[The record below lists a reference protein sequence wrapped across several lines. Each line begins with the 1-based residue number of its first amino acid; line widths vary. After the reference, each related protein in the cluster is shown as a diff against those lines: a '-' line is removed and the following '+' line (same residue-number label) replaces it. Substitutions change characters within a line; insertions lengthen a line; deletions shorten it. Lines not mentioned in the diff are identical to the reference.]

1 MTPTLAPAG
10 LHVTPRRAPGAATA
24 LPAYGCR
31 RAVAGG
37 LLVGLLAICGVAAHD
52 VLAGSGGVP
61 ASAAGATP
69 APVRVAVVAEPGD
82 TLWSIAERW
91 HGEIGFER
99 YLEALIN
106 LNDGPSIQAGQS
118 ITLP

>member
-1 MTPTLAPAG
+1 
-10 LHVTPRRAPGAATA
+10 VAAA
-24 LPAYGCR
+24 
-31 RAVAGG
+31 G
-37 LLVGLLAICGVAAHD
+37 LLVGLLAIGGVAARD

-69 APVRVAVVAEPGD
+69 APVRSVVAVRSGD
-82 TLWSIAERW
+82 TLWAIAQRL
-91 HGEIGFER
+91 HGEIRFDR
-99 YLEALIN
+99 YLEALIH

>member
-1 MTPTLAPAG
+1 MTATVRAAG
-10 LHVTPRRAPGAATA
+10 PYVTPRRTPAV
-24 LPAYGCR
+24 PAYGR
-31 RAVAGG
+31 RRVAAVG

-69 APVRVAVVAEPGD
+69 APVRIAVVAAPGD
-82 TLWSIAERW
+82 TLWSIAERF
-91 HGEIGFER
+91 HGEIGFDR

>member
-1 MTPTLAPAG
+1 MTASLLPAAA
-10 LHVTPRRAPGAATA
+10 HVTPRRAPAATA
-24 LPAYGCR
+24 TPAYGRR
-31 RAVAGG
+31 RAVAAGF
-37 LLVGLLAICGVAAHD
+37 LVGLLAICGVVARD

-69 APVRVAVVAEPGD
+69 APVRVLVVARAGD
-82 TLWSIAERW
+82 TLWSIAERF
-91 HGEIGFER
+91 HGEITFDR

-106 LNDGPSIQAGQS
+106 INEGPSIQVGQS

>member
-1 MTPTLAPAG
+1 
-10 LHVTPRRAPGAATA
+10 
-24 LPAYGCR
+24 
-31 RAVAGG
+31 
-37 LLVGLLAICGVAAHD
+37 
-52 VLAGSGGVP
+52 
-61 ASAAGATP
+61 
-69 APVRVAVVAEPGD
+69 VVAEPGD

>member
-1 MTPTLAPAG
+1 MTATLGPAG
-10 LHVTPRRAPGAATA
+10 PYVTPRRAPPVV
-24 LPAYGCR
+24 LPAYGR
-31 RAVAGG
+31 RRVAAAG
-37 LLVGLLAICGVAAHD
+37 LFVGLLAIGGVAAHD

-69 APVRVAVVAEPGD
+69 APVRDVVVARPGD
-82 TLWSIAERW
+82 TWWAIAERF
-91 HGEIGFER
+91 HGEIVFDG

-106 LNDGPSIQAGQS
+106 LNDGPSIQAGQA

>member
-1 MTPTLAPAG
+1 MAAAG
-10 LHVTPRRAPGAATA
+10 LF
-24 LPAYGCR
+24 
-31 RAVAGG
+31 
-37 LLVGLLAICGVAAHD
+37 VGLLAIGGVAAHD

-69 APVRVAVVAEPGD
+69 ALVRRVVVARAGD
-82 TLWSIAERW
+82 TLWSIAQRF
-91 HGEIGFER
+91 HGEITFDR

-118 ITLP
+118 VTLP

>member
-1 MTPTLAPAG
+1 MTAAMRPAG
-10 LHVTPRRAPGAATA
+10 PYVTPRRTPVAAV
-24 LPAYGCR
+24 PAYGR
-31 RAVAGG
+31 RRVAAVG

-69 APVRVAVVAEPGD
+69 APVRTVVVAERGD
-82 TLWSIAERW
+82 TLWSIAERF
-91 HGEIGFER
+91 HGEIGFDR

-106 LNDGPSIQAGQS
+106 LNDGPSIQSGQS

>member
-1 MTPTLAPAG
+1 MTTTLAPAG
-10 LHVTPRRAPGAATA
+10 LHVTPRRAPGSTSV
-24 LPAYGCR
+24 PAYGCR

-61 ASAAGATP
+61 ASAAGAMP
-69 APVRVAVVAEPGD
+69 APVRATVVAEPGD

-91 HGEIGFER
+91 HGEVGFER

-106 LNDGPSIQAGQS
+106 LNDGPFIQAGQS

>member
-1 MTPTLAPAG
+1 MTVSLVAAG
-10 LHVTPRRAPGAATA
+10 SHVAPRRTPADTAA
-24 LPAYGCR
+24 PAYGR
-31 RAVAGG
+31 RRVVAIA
-37 LLVGLLAICGVAAHD
+37 LLVGLLAVGGSAAHD

-69 APVRVAVVAEPGD
+69 APERDAVVARVGD
-82 TLWSIAERW
+82 TLWSIAERF
-91 HGEIGFER
+91 HGEIAFGP

-106 LNDGPSIQAGQS
+106 LNGGPSIQAGQS